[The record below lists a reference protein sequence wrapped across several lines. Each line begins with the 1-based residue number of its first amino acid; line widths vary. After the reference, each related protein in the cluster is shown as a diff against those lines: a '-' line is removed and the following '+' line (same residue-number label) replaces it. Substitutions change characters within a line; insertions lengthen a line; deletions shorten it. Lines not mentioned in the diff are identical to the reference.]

1 MGNEFIKNM
10 RYLIKCFLSIIYAKN
25 HNCIIC
31 KSYSNENMSLCV
43 ECNSKIKRCN
53 EPFEIELNGYN
64 IKAYSSLYYSGITKE
79 LISRLKYKSDFI
91 AGEVLAKIM
100 LETLSNAHLNIQLIT
115 FVPATRKNLR
125 KRGYNQT
132 EYLAKTIGRE
142 TDIKVIRLLR
152 KVKET
157 KDQIGLSGE
166 ERWLNIN
173 NSYEGINKKNI
184 IGKSILIIDDVI
196 TTGATAFYCAK
207 ALMDKGAKEVYV
219 LTGAKSKI

>member
-1 MGNEFIKNM
+1 MGNEIIKNI
-10 RYLIKCFLSIIYAKN
+10 RYLIKCFLSIVYTTN
-25 HNCIIC
+25 DCCIIC
-31 KSYSNENMSLCV
+31 KNRSYEGIFLCK
-43 ECNSKIKRCN
+43 ECNSKLKRCN
-53 EPFEIELNGYN
+53 ETFQIKLNGYN
-64 IKAYSSLYYSGITKE
+64 IKVYSSLYYSGITKE

-91 AGEVLAKIM
+91 AGEMLSKIM
-100 LETLSNAHLNIQLIT
+100 IETLGNANLSIELIT
-115 FVPATRKNLR
+115 FVPTTRKNLR

-132 EYLAKTIGRE
+132 EFLAKTIGRE
-142 TDIKVIRLLR
+142 TNIAVVKLLR

-184 IGKSILIIDDVI
+184 IGKSILLIDDVI

-207 ALMDKGAKEVYV
+207 ALLDKGAKEVHI
-219 LTGAKSKI
+219 LTSAKSKI